1 MYTPNWPALV
11 VLGFCGQPA
20 LAQESLYFDPT
31 ILVTYQ
37 GQPRDLAWSGGINFA
52 QFGQLDL
59 DRDGLKDIVYF
70 DRSGNTLRALRN
82 TGGGGPANYEVSRV
96 GLDITPLDQLHDWAL
111 FRDYDNDGD
120 EDLFTYS
127 GSGFAVYTNT
137 SNGNTLSFERLTAL
151 APCEY
156 VFTDGTSLMT
166 SLYTSSDD
174 IPGLG
179 DVDSDGD
186 LDVLVFSQLG
196 TYVSY
201 YKNQSMENGHGAD
214 SLQFLL
220 RSYCWGNFAENGST
234 NDVTLDS
241 YCEFQVPDPEIGSE
255 DQSAVGVN
263 ADMMVTHV
271 GSTVTPIHLNG
282 DGVMDLLLGDISYP
296 NLVALIN
303 GGNSSGA
310 HMIEVDEDFPSGT
323 QPVNVP
329 IFPAP
334 YQLDIDGDD
343 VLDLLVC
350 PSARGLAN
358 NYEGVWYYKNNG
370 TNSFPSFEYQQPDLF
385 QGRMLDF
392 GEGALPVLFDHDRD
406 GDLDVVVANEG
417 YYDPT
422 GVYTGKLAL
431 LEQTSG
437 LDGPVFDLVTTDYG
451 GLSTSGIGSGM
462 HPAFGD
468 IDGDGDEDMYVGDL
482 QGKIHYYRNVGGG
495 GEAQFELVQ
504 ANLTYGDGVVIDLGR
519 FVSPLFVDLDE
530 DGLLDLVAGEQNG
543 NLNYLRNVGDSSGPE
558 WLLVTDSL
566 GGVRTNTPFTLG
578 FSVPHFIVGEGG
590 MRELLVGTESGTI
603 WRYTGV
609 VSDPLATWNLVDSAF
624 HGIDEGYRSG
634 IAVHDFTGDGVFDA
648 ILGNHRGGITFWR
661 GDPRSAVLD
670 RTPPTVWHVWPN
682 PSAGRV
688 NFVLPIG
695 VSPNGTY
702 RVHDAVGRL
711 VHAGFIE
718 TSSGSLDLS
727 GLPLGCYYLSYA
739 TPSSIYHSTSIVLGN
754 GM

>member
-1 MYTPNWPALV
+1 MREFYWTIPFVLV
-11 VLGFCGQPA
+11 ATSRLA
-20 LAQESLYFDPT
+20 LAQQTLFFDPS
-31 ILVTYQ
+31 IPVTHQ
-37 GQPRDLAWSGGINFA
+37 GQARDLAWSGGINFA
-52 QFGQLDL
+52 QFGKLDI
-59 DRDGLKDIVYF
+59 DRDGRKDLVYF
-70 DRSGNTLRALRN
+70 DRSGNTLRVLRN
-82 TGGGGPANYEVSRV
+82 TVGNGPAYYAVTRA
-96 GLDITPLDQLHDWAL
+96 GLDTWPLDQLHDWAL

-137 SNGNTLSFERLTAL
+137 STGTTLSFERLTAL
-151 APCEY
+151 AQCEY

-166 SLYTSSDD
+166 NLYTSSDD

-201 YKNQSMENGHGAD
+201 YKNQSVENGYGAD
-214 SLQFLL
+214 SLQFKLL
-220 RSYCWGNFAENGST
+220 SYCWGNFAENGST

-241 YCEFQVPDPEIGSE
+241 YCEFQVPDPEIGHERPTIASE
-255 DQSAVGVN
+255 DTERLA
-263 ADMMVTHV
+263 AHV

-303 GGNSSGA
+303 GGTPTGA
-310 HMIEVDEDFPSGT
+310 HMVEVDEDFPSGT
-323 QPVNVP
+323 EPVNVP

-334 YQLDIDGDD
+334 YQLDIDGDE

-350 PSARGLAN
+350 PSSRGLAN

-370 TNSFPSFEYQQPDLF
+370 TNAYPIFEYQGPDLF

-406 GDLDVVVANEG
+406 GDMDVIVANEG

-431 LEQTSG
+431 LQQNVGEG
-437 LDGPVFDLVTTDYG
+437 GPVFELVTTDYS

-462 HPAFGD
+462 HPAFAD
-468 IDGDGDEDMYVGDL
+468 LDGDGDQDMYVGDL
-482 QGKIHYYRNVGGG
+482 QGRIHHYRNVALGPVA
-495 GEAQFELVQ
+495 EFELAQPNV
-504 ANLTYGDGVVIDLGR
+504 TYENGTVIDLGR
-519 FVSPLFVDLDE
+519 FVTPFFIDLDE

-543 NLNYLRNVGDSSGPE
+543 NLNYLRNVGDNTDPA

-566 GGVRTNTPFTLG
+566 GGVRTNTEFTLG
-578 FSVPHFIVGEGG
+578 FSVPHFTLGEAGS
-590 MRELLVGTESGTI
+590 RELLVGTETGTV

-609 VSDPLATWNLVDSAF
+609 GTDPLATWNLVDSAYQ
-624 HGIDEGYRSG
+624 GIDEGHRSG
-634 IAVHDFTGDGVFDA
+634 IVIHDFTGDGVSDA
-648 ILGNHRGGITFWR
+648 IYGNHRGGVTFWSS
-661 GDPRSAVLD
+661 DPRSAVVD
-670 RTPPTVWHVWPN
+670 DGEPNRWKIWPN
-682 PSAGRV
+682 PSEGRMEYQ
-688 NFVLPIG
+688 LP
-695 VSPNGTY
+695 SLAPLNGTFY
-702 RVHDAVGRL
+702 VYDAYGRQVHTGAL
-711 VHAGFIE
+711 SAM
-718 TSSGSLDLS
+718 SGSLVLDDLS
-727 GLPLGCYYLSYA
+727 PGLYYFTYP
-739 TPSSIYHSTSIVLGN
+739 TPTALIRSAGILVLRSK
-754 GM
+754 

>member
-1 MYTPNWPALV
+1 MRTPFWAFVYLFMMIGNQV
-11 VLGFCGQPA
+11 
-20 LAQESLYFDPT
+20 LAQQALYFDPT
-31 ILVTYQ
+31 VVVTHQ
-37 GQPRDLAWSGGINFA
+37 GQQRDLAWSGGINFA
-52 QFGQLDL
+52 QFGRLDL
-59 DRDGLKDIVYF
+59 DSDGLKDIVYF

-82 TGGGGPANYEVSRV
+82 TGGGGAANYEVSRE
-96 GLDITPLDQLHDWAL
+96 GLDTWPLDQLHDWAL

-137 SNGNTLSFERLTAL
+137 SIGNTLAFQRLTAL

-156 VFTDGTSLMT
+156 VFTDGSSLT
-166 SLYTSSDD
+166 TNLYTSSDD

-201 YKNQSMENGHGAD
+201 YKNQSIENGHGAD
-214 SLQFLL
+214 SLQFVL

-241 YCEFQVPDPEIGSE
+241 YCEFQVPAPEIGPHRP
-255 DQSAVGVN
+255 SATDAGSDEL
-263 ADMMVTHV
+263 AAHV

-303 GGNSSGA
+303 GGTSIGA
-310 HMIEVDEDFPSGT
+310 HMIEVDEAFPSGT
-323 QPVNVP
+323 QAVNVP

-350 PSARGLAN
+350 PSSRGLAN

-370 TNSFPSFEYQQPDLF
+370 SNAFPSFEYQQPDLF

-406 GDLDVVVANEG
+406 GDMDVIVANEG

-431 LEQTSG
+431 LEQSSSV
-437 LDGPVFDLVTTDYG
+437 DGPVFDLVTTDYA

-482 QGKIHYYRNVGGG
+482 QGKIHHYRNVGTGAV
-495 GEAQFELVQ
+495 AQFELVQ
-504 ANLTYGDGVVIDLGR
+504 ANVTYGDGVVIDLGR
-519 FVSPLFVDLDE
+519 FVTPIFVDLDE

-543 NLNYLRNVGDSSGPE
+543 NLNYLRNVGDSTDPT

-578 FSVPHFIVGEGG
+578 FSVPHFIVGEIDT
-590 MRELLVGTESGTI
+590 REILVGTETGTI
-603 WRYTGV
+603 WRYSGIST
-609 VSDPLATWNLVDSAF
+609 DPLTNWLLVDSSYQD
-624 HGIDEGYRSG
+624 IDEGYRSG
-634 IAVHDFTGDGVFDA
+634 IALHDFTGDGVYDA
-648 ILGNHRGGITFWR
+648 IFGNHRGGITFWR
-661 GDPRSAVLD
+661 GDRRSAVLD
-670 RTPPTVWHVWPN
+670 PHSTATWHLWPN
-682 PSAGRV
+682 PSDGRV
-688 NFVLPIG
+688 SYCLPADAQ
-695 VSPNGTY
+695 PNGAY
-702 RVHDAVGRL
+702 QVYDAFGRL
-711 VHAGFIE
+711 VYEGVLTAV
-718 TSSGSLDLS
+718 SGSLDL
-727 GLPLGCYYLSYA
+727 GVLAPGCYHFTYRS
-739 TPSSIYHSTSIVLGN
+739 PSAIMRSTGIMVVQSR
-754 GM
+754 